1 MRPDGEDR
9 HTVPAVTER
18 RPARKAGDKYRLAAE
33 KLSRVGGSDTLGGRL
48 ARYYEGMAH
57 RSLGIEAIRSGRF
70 AAGERHLREA
80 LACMGRRADLTRY
93 LCSLYVQTGRY
104 ERCADE
110 MGKAASLCRNDPA
123 GWRNAAQALWRA
135 GKREEAFM
143 TLTSALRKFANNA
156 PLLMQLGLFHAGE
169 GRYQEAGRHLARAAQ
184 ADAANA
190 DAHRYLALSHAAE
203 GQLEAAARSF
213 QRAWELRPSD
223 IMLSLQLAVTARAA
237 SENGRPMVIRLTD
250 TTPAEASESHI
261 RQMAAYIQQ
270 NPDFVDAFLALPASD
285 VDEDLFSMLSNVLRT
300 SLGEH
305 PRYADMHLRF
315 SRVLER
321 LGRNAQAIVHARR
334 AVEINGT
341 YVQGLI
347 QLARLCHADERAE
360 AERHLKQA
368 INCGA
373 DWPDVHCMAGELMRD
388 SDRPEEARLHFRR
401 ALELKAGY
409 PRAAEALASL
419 AA

>member
-9 HTVPAVTER
+9 QANQASAER
-18 RPARKAGDKYRLAAE
+18 RPARKAGDKYRRAAE
-33 KLSRVGGSDTLGGRL
+33 KLSRVGGPDALGGRL

-70 AAGERHLREA
+70 VAGERHLREA
-80 LACMGRRADLTRY
+80 LGCMGRRADLTRY

-104 ERCADE
+104 GLCADE
-110 MGKAASLCRNDPA
+110 MGKAATGCQNDPT

-156 PLLMQLGLFHAGE
+156 PLLMQLGLFHAAE
-169 GRYQEAGRHLARAAQ
+169 GRCQEAGRHLARAAR
-184 ADAANA
+184 ADAADA

-203 GQLEAAARSF
+203 GQLDAAARSF

-223 IMLSLQLAVTARAA
+223 VMLSLQLAVTARAA
-237 SENGRPMVIRLTD
+237 SENGRPMVVRLSD
-250 TTPAEASESHI
+250 TTPVEASESHI
-261 RQMAAYIQQ
+261 RQLAAYIQR
-270 NPDFVDAFLALPASD
+270 NPDFVDAFLALPASE

-300 SLGEH
+300 GLGEH
-305 PRYADMHLRF
+305 PRYADLHLRF

-321 LGRNAQAIVHARR
+321 LGRNGQAIVHAER

-341 YVQGLI
+341 YIQGLI
-347 QLARLCHADERAE
+347 QLGRLYHAGGRAE
-360 AERHLKQA
+360 AEAQLKRA

-373 DWPDVHCMAGELMRD
+373 DWPDVHCMAGEVMRD
-388 SDRPEEARLHFRR
+388 SDRPEEAGLHFRR